1 MDQEGFF
8 ATFSHIIF
16 INLLDILIQ
25 IDLQM
30 MTVSADC
37 VEFKSL
43 FFYCGTMSMDDGH

>member
-8 ATFSHIIF
+8 ATFSHIMF
-16 INLLDILIQ
+16 IHLLDILIQ

-43 FFYCGTMSMDDGH
+43 FFYYGTMNVDAGH